1 MDCRLTFSL
10 RCYRVMWCDDI
21 PESENGSG
29 MGGYLINDSCVSF
42 FYYFYSDFMCGWVG
56 DLGVGSHG

>member
-21 PESENGSG
+21 PESESGSG

-42 FYYFYSDFMCGWVG
+42 FF
-56 DLGVGSHG
+56 L